1 MSDYMLGL
9 LEDVVN
15 KVEVHFKYW
24 VNINSYII

>member
-24 VNINSYII
+24 IINNFLYN